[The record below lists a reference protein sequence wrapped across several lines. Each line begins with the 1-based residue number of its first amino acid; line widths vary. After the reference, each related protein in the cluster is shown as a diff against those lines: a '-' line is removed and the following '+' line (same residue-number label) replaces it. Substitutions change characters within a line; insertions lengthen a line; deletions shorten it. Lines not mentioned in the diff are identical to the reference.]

1 MFEVVARDRVIRWF
15 DSQELRWFESQKLC
29 VSSSDHERRRRE
41 TSRKFLSTRLFTGNW
56 QRLHSRRAWV
66 SSSSI
71 EFEQIFIGAEIG
83 VGIVKLSELSAGLF
97 VENIELSLWLF
108 VGDIFAYLSG
118 TLAKNVGAF
127 VPSTEVADPRAAN
140 RETGYKVCFWFHTKE
155 LRLRREEK
163 ACFLG
168 KTGNMGC
175 YRTRIRSC
183 LTYQLSKAFQKLLI
197 LLLTLKLDVQESVGD
212 SFVTNRSLVA
222 SLKQHLNSFRTDSL
236 VYSLLWLCRQ

>member
-1 MFEVVARDRVIRWF
+1 MSCKTALGKEKLVCSGKILKDTLHLIILKMLQKRKWQEIR
-15 DSQELRWFESQKLC
+15 K
-29 VSSSDHERRRRE
+29 
-41 TSRKFLSTRLFTGNW
+41 G
-56 QRLHSRRAWV
+56 
-66 SSSSI
+66 
-71 EFEQIFIGAEIG
+71 EIG
-83 VGIVKLSELSAGLF
+83 DGIEKLSGLSVGLF
-97 VENIELSLWLF
+97 VGSIGLSFWLF
-108 VGDIFAYLSG
+108 VGDIFAYLSE
-118 TLAKNVGAF
+118 TLAKKVGAF

-197 LLLTLKLDVQESVGD
+197 LLLTLKPDVQESVGD
-212 SFVTNRSLVA
+212 SFVTNRSLAV
-222 SLKQHLNSFRTDSL
+222 SLKQYLNSFRTD
-236 VYSLLWLCRQ
+236 RQLSS